1 MIITL
6 KDGSTKEYSEP
17 KSIIEIA
24 ADISEGLARMACAGE
39 VNGEVED
46 LRTVIDKDC
55 NLSILTFN
63 DEGGKAAFRHTTSHI
78 MAQAIKRLY
87 PDTKLAIGPSIAD
100 GFYYDVDRDTPLTSE
115 DLEKIEA
122 EMKKIVKENA
132 ELEQFINEK
141 IAERAGAKKAKDFA
155 RADAIRDE
163 LLARGITIKDTREGV
178 VWERN
183 A

>member
-100 GFYYDVDRDTPLTSE
+100 GFYYDVDRETPLTSE

-122 EMKKIVKENA
+122 EMKKISKRGSETGALRTA
-132 ELEQFINEK
+132 ESRSHRLH
-141 IAERAGAKKAKDFA
+141 ERKR
-155 RADAIRDE
+155 RAI
-163 LLARGITIKDTREGV
+163 
-178 VWERN
+178 
-183 A
+183 

>member
-1 MIITL
+1 MR
-6 KDGSTKEYSEP
+6 ERW
-17 KSIIEIA
+17 SIVYDVVK
-24 ADISEGLARMACAGE
+24 ADISE
-39 VNGEVED
+39 
-46 LRTVIDKDC
+46 K
-55 NLSILTFN
+55 
-63 DEGGKAAFRHTTSHI
+63 
-78 MAQAIKRLY
+78 
-87 PDTKLAIGPSIAD
+87 TKLALLNDFDQVLALNLTTAGKERLDAGTS
-100 GFYYDVDRDTPLTSE
+100 VD
-115 DLEKIEA
+115 
-122 EMKKIVKENA
+122 A